1 MMNVYICKVISQMSS
16 YQYLFKYILIGDSG
30 VGKSCLVMQFIDK
43 RSTKNHDITIGVEF
57 GTKMVKVLDKN
68 VKLQIWD
75 TAGQENFRSISRS
88 YYRSAAGALLVF
100 DITNAISF
108 NNLEQWVE
116 EIKENGNPNITV
128 ILIGNK
134 CDMKEDR

>member
-1 MMNVYICKVISQMSS
+1 
-16 YQYLFKYILIGDSG
+16 
-30 VGKSCLVMQFIDK
+30 
-43 RSTKNHDITIGVEF
+43 
-57 GTKMVKVLDKN
+57 
-68 VKLQIWD
+68 
-75 TAGQENFRSISRS
+75 
-88 YYRSAAGALLVF
+88 LLVF

>member
-68 VKLQIWD
+68 VKL
-75 TAGQENFRSISRS
+75 
-88 YYRSAAGALLVF
+88 
-100 DITNAISF
+100 
-108 NNLEQWVE
+108 
-116 EIKENGNPNITV
+116 
-128 ILIGNK
+128 
-134 CDMKEDR
+134 